1 MNENEEFRLA
11 SKRYSDTSILVHEAI
26 ARKAGLSGTDHKYLG
41 LLMDK
46 GPMTAGQFSQLT
58 GLTGGAITGLID
70 RLEEKKLA
78 RREFDNDDR
87 RKVYIVVDSAAVL
100 KLLTPLFKDLQQK
113 TAKLIRTYSEAE
125 IKVVKR
131 YMEEAVGV
139 MTEALKNLKN

>member
-1 MNENEEFRLA
+1 
-11 SKRYSDTSILVHEAI
+11 
-26 ARKAGLSGTDHKYLG
+26 
-41 LLMDK
+41 
-46 GPMTAGQFSQLT
+46 
-58 GLTGGAITGLID
+58 
-70 RLEEKKLA
+70 LA